1 MEKGKDMGTGID
13 LILTVAAVGIGI
25 LMLLGKGDFFL
36 NDKNARERNQV
47 YDMDKVQRGF
57 GVVLIIV
64 GIATGIS
71 ALFSSS
77 VSYMIYTIVVLLAF
91 AGGIIYMRK
100 YCKR

>member
-1 MEKGKDMGTGID
+1 MGTGID
-13 LILTVAAVGIGI
+13 LILTIAALVIGI
-25 LMLLGKGDFFL
+25 LMILGKGDFFL
-36 NDKNARERNQV
+36 NDKNAKNRNQI

-64 GIATGIS
+64 GIATGVS
-71 ALFSSS
+71 AIFSSS
-77 VSYMIYTIVVLLAF
+77 MSYMIYTIVVLLAF

>member
-1 MEKGKDMGTGID
+1 MGTGID
-13 LILTVAAVGIGI
+13 LILTAAALGIGI

-36 NDKNARERNQV
+36 NDKNSKERNRV

-64 GIATGIS
+64 GIATGVS
-71 ALFSSS
+71 AIFSSS
-77 VSYMIYTIVVLLAF
+77 MSYIIYTIVVLLAF

>member
-1 MEKGKDMGTGID
+1 MGTGID
-13 LILTVAAVGIGI
+13 LILTIAALVIGI
-25 LMLLGKGDFFL
+25 LMVLGKGDFFL
-36 NDKNARERNQV
+36 NDKNAKNRNQI

-64 GIATGIS
+64 GIATGVS
-71 ALFSSS
+71 AIFSSS
-77 VSYMIYTIVVLLAF
+77 MSYMIYTIVVLLAF